1 VSYRARRSWKDLT
14 FARSRDLRSGTRRRG
29 HVRSGSSARGVT
41 AAAFDRVLLL
51 GESPRP
57 RTESWSCGGRGAA
70 SAMAG
75 GGAASAVEECTRWRR
90 GGAGSVVRRS
100 GGAAC
105 EHVREGRR
113 GLRACERGAAWRG
126 FQRVREGEIH
136 ESRAG

>member
-14 FARSRDLRSGTRRRG
+14 FARSRDLRSGSRRRG

-57 RTESWSCGGRGAA
+57 RSKSWSCGGGGAA

-75 GGAASAVEECTRWRR
+75 GGLAFR
-90 GGAGSVVRRS
+90 
-100 GGAAC
+100 
-105 EHVREGRR
+105 RR
-113 GLRACERGAAWRG
+113 GLRACERGAARLA
-126 FQRVREGEIH
+126 
-136 ESRAG
+136 SM